1 MISNSSFISV
11 IDGNTNK
18 ILDNIE
24 LNQQPFDIAID
35 ENTNMVYTVSKGDKS
50 IISVTDGNTNKILDN
65 IELNQQPFDIA
76 IDENTNMVVNQHTN
90 RLYIVAN
97 INGSSSFP
105 DSDGGIEIPRGIL
118 YTIDTKANRILSVLE
133 LISPR
138 GLDVN
143 INTNRIYT
151 IDSFNK
157 IVYSIDGYNNGL
169 ISEAMYTGNL
179 PTGIAVNSDTGK
191 IYVADSFDNSV
202 YIFSEL
208 S

>member
-1 MISNSSFISV
+1 
-11 IDGNTNK
+11 
-18 ILDNIE
+18 
-24 LNQQPFDIAID
+24 
-35 ENTNMVYTVSKGDKS
+35 
-50 IISVTDGNTNKILDN
+50 
-65 IELNQQPFDIA
+65 
-76 IDENTNMVVNQHTN
+76 MVVNQHTN

-157 IVYSIDGYNNGL
+157 IVYAIDGYNNGL